1 MAKEIEDIYPLSPMQ
16 QGMLFQTLYA
26 PQAGAYFIQQSYEI
40 VGRFEPQALKDAWQS
55 VSDRHAVLRTAFTWE
70 GRSKPLQ
77 VVYQHVALP
86 WIDHDWT
93 ALAGTREQ
101 EDRLRRLLEEDRRQ
115 GFDAARAPLM
125 RFMLVKLDQD
135 EHRFVWSFHHALM
148 DGWSVG
154 LVLKEVFEIYQAIC
168 DRLPAESHRRRPYRE
183 YISWLRKQDTGKAE
197 EHWRKELEGI
207 KGPTRLGIDR
217 SAVSGPS
224 QEETYRSLQTRLDE
238 SLTESID
245 RLTRRYQLT
254 VNTVMEGAWAVL
266 LSRYSGQQEVLFGAT
281 VSGRPHDLPGAQ
293 DMVGLFINTLP
304 VKVDVAPGER
314 VTDWLKSLQAREV
327 ESRVY
332 EYSPLVEVAKQSSVA
347 PGSPL
352 FESIFVFENFP
363 VDAALSE
370 GPPHLKI
377 RQLYCYDWVHYP
389 IAIAAAPGVV
399 KVLYDY
405 RQFDD
410 EAIGRMLGHYCKLI
424 EEIASKAHARVSELS
439 MLTDAE
445 RREFTSAREELLR
458 EFPQSA
464 TIHELFEARVERSPE
479 AVALVFEQERIS
491 YRELNERANRLAR
504 RLREL
509 GVGPEVIVGIYMDRS
524 VEMVTAII
532 AVLKAGGAYLPI
544 DLSYPQQRIR
554 FMLADAGCRVVL
566 IRDASI
572 EAPPEGVRFM
582 ACLEPERE
590 KAASLGEDN
599 LPGETSPAGFAYV
612 IYTSGSTGE
621 PKGVAVT
628 HGNVTRLLES
638 TDGLF
643 NFDERD
649 VWTLF
654 HSCAFDFSVWEM
666 WGALLYGGRLV
677 IVSHAVSRSP
687 EAFYGL
693 LENER
698 VTVLNQTPSAFRQLI
713 AAEENLGGS
722 YDLALRLVIFGGEAL
737 DPRSLSPWI
746 DRHGDRLPRLVNMYG
761 ITETTVHVTFRPI
774 TASDASGARG
784 SVIGAPIPDLSLFVL
799 DRSLDP
805 VPQGVTGEIYVG
817 GAGLA
822 RGYLNRP
829 DLTAS
834 RFIPDP
840 FSGKAG
846 ARLYRSGDLGRW
858 ISSADIEY
866 LGRIDHQVKVR
877 GFRIELGEI
886 EAALCSHESIR
897 ESVVL
902 ARDGD
907 AGERRLVAYIVAP
920 GSRGLDVSELQTFL
934 RARLPDYM
942 IPAAFVLLDKLP
954 LTSNGKIDRPALPE
968 PDNARPALA
977 REFVAPR
984 TPVEQEIAA
993 IWRDLLGIDN
1003 PGVYDNFFELGG
1015 HSMLVL
1021 QLATRIRKAFHV
1033 ELPLA
1038 TIFDAPTIDGLTRV
1052 IFEQQLDDEDSAELA
1067 NAMKDLRQLS
1077 PEEVRELLEAEGS

>member
-1 MAKEIEDIYPLSPMQ
+1 
-16 QGMLFQTLYA
+16 QTLYA

-40 VGRFEPQALKDAWQS
+40 AGRFEPPALKQAWQT
-55 VSDRHAVLRTAFTWE
+55 VMDRHAVLRTAFTWE

-77 VVYQHVALP
+77 VVYKHAALP
-86 WIDHDWT
+86 WVDQDWT
-93 ALAGTREQ
+93 APAETNQR
-101 EDRLRRLLEEDRRQ
+101 EDRLQRLLDEDRRI
-115 GFDAARAPLM
+115 GFDEARAPLM
-125 RFMLVKLDQD
+125 RFMLIKLDED
-135 EHRFVWSFHHALM
+135 EYRFIWSFHHALM

-154 LVLKEVFEIYQAIC
+154 LVLKEVFEIYRAIC
-168 DRLPAESHRRRPYRE
+168 DRAPVPSDQRRPYRE
-183 YISWLRKQDTGKAE
+183 YISWLRKQDTGEAE

-217 SAVSGPS
+217 SPGSRPS
-224 QEETYRSLQTRLDE
+224 QEETYRSLQTALGE
-238 SLTESID
+238 PLIESIG

-254 VNTVMEGAWAVL
+254 VNTVMEGAWALL

-281 VSGRPHDLPGAQ
+281 VSGRPPGMPGAQ
-293 DMVGLFINTLP
+293 ETVGLFINTLP
-304 VKVDVAPGER
+304 VKVDVRPDER
-314 VTDWLKSLQAREV
+314 VADWLKGLQSRQV

-332 EYSPLVEVAKQSSVA
+332 EYSPLVEVARQSGVE

-370 GPPHLKI
+370 SPAHLRI

-389 IAIAAAPGVV
+389 MAIAAAPGVV

-410 EAIGRMLGHYCKLI
+410 EAVGRMLGHYCRLI
-424 EEIASKAHARVSELS
+424 EEITSKANARVSELS
-439 MLTDAE
+439 MLTEAE
-445 RREFTSAREELLR
+445 RREFTSAREDLLT

-464 TIHELFEARVERSPE
+464 AVHELFEARVERSPE
-479 AVALVFEQERIS
+479 AVALVFEDERVS
-491 YRELNERANRLAR
+491 YGELNERANRLAR

-509 GVGPEVIVGIYMDRS
+509 GVGPEEIVGIYMDRS

-544 DLSYPQQRIR
+544 DLSHPQSRIE

-566 IRDASI
+566 TRDSSI
-572 EAPPEGVRFM
+572 GPPPEGIRFLG
-582 ACLEPERE
+582 CLESDRE
-590 KAASLGEDN
+590 ELESLSAEN
-599 LPGETSPAGFAYV
+599 LPNETRPSGLAYV

-638 TDGLF
+638 TEDLF
-643 NFDERD
+643 NADERD

-654 HSCAFDFSVWEM
+654 HSYAFDFSVWEM

-677 IVSHAVSRSP
+677 IVPYAVSRSP
-687 EAFYGL
+687 ESFLRL
-693 LENER
+693 LESER

-713 AAEENLGGS
+713 AAEEDLRGSGG
-722 YDLALRLVIFGGEAL
+722 LALRLVIFGGEAL
-737 DPRSLSPWI
+737 DPRALSPWI
-746 DRHGDRLPRLVNMYG
+746 ARHGDRLPRLVNMYG
-761 ITETTVHVTFRPI
+761 ITETTVHVTYRPI

-784 SVIGAPIPDLSLFVL
+784 SVIGRPIPDLSLYVV
-799 DRSLDP
+799 DRSLEP
-805 VPQGVTGEIYVG
+805 VPQGVTGEIFVG

-829 DLTAS
+829 ELTAL

-858 ISSADIEY
+858 ISPSDIEY

-886 EAALCSHESIR
+886 EAALCSHDSIR

-902 ARDGD
+902 ARDGE
-907 AGERRLVAYIVAP
+907 AGERRLVAYVVAP
-920 GSRGLDVSELQTFL
+920 GSRELDVSELHAFL

-942 IPAAFVLLDKLP
+942 IPAGFVILDKLP
-954 LTSNGKIDRPALPE
+954 LTSNGKIDRLALPE
-968 PDNARPALA
+968 PDNARPSLA

-993 IWRDLLGIDN
+993 MWREILGIDN
-1003 PGVYDNFFELGG
+1003 PGVHDNFFELGG
-1015 HSMLVL
+1015 
-1021 QLATRIRKAFHV
+1021 
-1033 ELPLA
+1033 
-1038 TIFDAPTIDGLTRV
+1038 
-1052 IFEQQLDDEDSAELA
+1052 
-1067 NAMKDLRQLS
+1067 
-1077 PEEVRELLEAEGS
+1077 